1 MLTYN
6 ILPEHIKKVA
16 EQFNNRKE
24 KLDVL
29 PSKFHYGNVVYYPIT
44 YLTSLETLFITEDG
58 KVPLFEEVIRPMLIV
73 SVYENSGNTILTIGR
88 KWASS
93 KTIKNYSALIKSL
106 ESVTSKIKNKA
117 PRNEMENLEH
127 FLASCKRILNDQ
139 RIIEDCFH
147 KGLDLITQA
156 NETEFV
162 SEKEQQQA
170 RQYVVEMTRAAV
182 RQNQEQLDCEQNR
195 KALISYLESQ
205 LLSSPSVVIDYL
217 SIKSKEKNM
226 LTLNSATGEDMAE
239 LQEMVREEKPIDE
252 MDGADELIALIRNPK
267 RGG

>member
-6 ILPEHIKKVA
+6 VLPEHIKKVA

-44 YLTSLETLFITEDG
+44 YLPSLETLFITEDG
-58 KVPLFEEVIRPMLIV
+58 EVPLFEEVKRPMLIV

-88 KWASS
+88 RWVSS

-106 ESVTSKIKNKA
+106 ESISIKIKNKA
-117 PRNEMENLEH
+117 PRDEMENLER
-127 FLASCKRILNDQ
+127 FLAACKRILNDQ

-147 KGLDLITQA
+147 KGLDLINQA

-162 SEKEQQQA
+162 SEEEQKLV

-205 LLSSPSVVIDYL
+205 LLSTPSIVIDYL
-217 SIKSKEKNM
+217 SIKSKEKNL
-226 LTLNSATGEDMAE
+226 LTLNSTTGEDMAE
-239 LQEMVREEKPIDE
+239 LQEMVREDKPVDE
-252 MDGADELIALIRNPK
+252 MDGTEALIARIRNPRK
-267 RGG
+267 